1 MSFYKP
7 KPDGGVVRIL
17 PNPRSSG
24 IEPIYQ
30 KYYIR
35 KSEDAILDSI
45 GIEKIERYLRK
56 KKLERIQNGEK

>member
-7 KPDGGVVRIL
+7 KPEGVVRIL
-17 PNPRSSG
+17 PNPQSSG
-24 IEPIYQ
+24 IEPIYR

-35 KSEDAILDSI
+35 NSEDAILDSI